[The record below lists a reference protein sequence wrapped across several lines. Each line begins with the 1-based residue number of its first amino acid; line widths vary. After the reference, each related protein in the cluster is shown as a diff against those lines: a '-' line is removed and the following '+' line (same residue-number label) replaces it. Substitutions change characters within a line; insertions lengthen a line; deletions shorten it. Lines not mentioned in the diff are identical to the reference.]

1 MTCKTCDLHLGEYL
15 EGGLDVYT
23 LARVERHLAQCAS
36 CRALLAELRA
46 VELVLAQ
53 ASHASAL
60 EPAQDFTL
68 AVMAKARTLAQPH
81 AQPVLRWAF
90 LGWYLLGA
98 WAFIGV
104 LTLAARPLLM
114 GGVHA
119 LAAGGASVLA
129 VSQALVSAVAVATG
143 GHGAAI
149 AAVVT
154 VVLFADALLAL
165 CVYLVHTRLE
175 LA

>member
-1 MTCKTCDLHLGEYL
+1 MNCKACDLRLGEYL

-23 LARVERHLAQCAS
+23 LAHVERHLTQCAP
-36 CRALLAELRA
+36 CRALLDELRA
-46 VELVLAQ
+46 VEQVLGH
-53 ASHASAL
+53 ASHAATL
-60 EPAQDFTL
+60 EPAPNFTP
-68 AVMAKARTLAQPH
+68 AVMGKARALARPH
-81 AQPVLRWAF
+81 AQPMLRWAF

-98 WAFIGV
+98 WALIGA
-104 LTLAARPLLM
+104 LALAARPLLM

-119 LAAGGASVLA
+119 LAGGGASVLA
-129 VSQALVSAVAVATG
+129 VSQALVAAVAVATG

-165 CVYLVHTRLE
+165 GVYLVHTRLE